1 MKFKNFIIPLSIA
14 LLFGCGGSGS
24 STSRNNY
31 FSEENILSN
40 LPDVSTLK
48 KYYFDYSTTTV
59 NLTIELENI
68 PAISILHM
76 NGFEVSTRDY
86 LYENNILTIGNGFLV
101 ETGYGKHV
109 LSINETLH
117 YCIVIYDDRE
127 PVLIGSNYYKYLG
140 YNHPTFEFGLFG
152 AEVTSLIYN
161 EIDYSEYILN
171 VKNDIVK
178 IDATFCETILDT
190 GDNNIKII
198 VEKDL
203 PNDPLIKEFDLVIY
217 VPKTGDIVIGTPVV
231 SSYPESISVTTE

>member
-40 LPDVSTLK
+40 LPDVSTLE

-86 LYENNILTIGNGFLV
+86 LYENNILTIGNGFRLKQV
-101 ETGYGKHV
+101 MV
-109 LSINETLH
+109 NMF
-117 YCIVIYDDRE
+117 
-127 PVLIGSNYYKYLG
+127 YLLMKL
-140 YNHPTFEFGLFG
+140 Y
-152 AEVTSLIYN
+152 
-161 EIDYSEYILN
+161 
-171 VKNDIVK
+171 
-178 IDATFCETILDT
+178 
-190 GDNNIKII
+190 II
-198 VEKDL
+198 V
-203 PNDPLIKEFDLVIY
+203 
-217 VPKTGDIVIGTPVV
+217 
-231 SSYPESISVTTE
+231 